1 MKRSKIRTSILLLL
15 AVSVLITALTA
26 CNSEKQGKTTSGSP
40 AESTEV
46 VYANP
51 TIIVDR
57 VQAHP
62 GDEVSVHI
70 MLKQSPG
77 IAACRLLVEFEKDSL
92 ELQSVSYGSA
102 FAENGEEPGRNT
114 SPVPLTWSQLDNI
127 VGDELFA
134 ELRFRVSDVVKP
146 FRVLPITVKYA
157 PADMVN
163 LDEEEVVF
171 TVEDGSVE
179 IVK

>member
-1 MKRSKIRTSILLLL
+1 M
-15 AVSVLITALTA
+15 LITALTA

-70 MLKQSPG
+70 MRKQAPG